1 VGTSVELIGSKNK
14 PEEVFQMSNQ
24 VTGVIVASLTPFR
37 EDGSLDKV
45 ALQSHV
51 DFMIESGVDGL
62 FCAGTYGEGPMMSLE
77 DYREVSKA
85 FVSAVHGR
93 IPIIFQAGAPSTA
106 QAVEQVRAASQAGV
120 DYIGAVPAYYFK
132 HDDDSIVD
140 YYTAIAQA
148 TDKPIFVYDNP
159 GRTGNPVSPALFERL
174 IKIRG
179 IVGMKDSSDSM
190 VHFEKCK
197 MVAGADF
204 NMIIGSDDFML
215 PGLITGARGAI
226 LVLGNVLPKLFV
238 DLWDAFNA
246 GDMAKALELQFT
258 VLRIR
263 AVFAKGPYVSTYKE
277 GIRLLGRDAGF
288 ARKPLRQLTEKEKAD
303 LESGLRKVG
312 VL

>member
-1 VGTSVELIGSKNK
+1 
-14 PEEVFQMSNQ
+14 MSTQ
-24 VTGVIVASLTPFR
+24 VSGVIVASLTPFR
-37 EDGSLDKV
+37 EDGSLDKA
-45 ALQSHV
+45 ALRSHV
-51 DFMIESGVDGL
+51 DFMIESGVNGL

-77 DYREVSKA
+77 DYRDVSQA
-85 FVSAVHGR
+85 FVEAVHGR

-106 QAVEQVRAASQAGV
+106 QAVEQARVASQAGV
-120 DYIGAVPAYYFK
+120 DYIAAVPAYYFK
-132 HDDDSIVD
+132 HDDDSLVD
-140 YYTAIAQA
+140 YYTALSQA

-159 GRTGNPVSPALFERL
+159 GRTGNPISPALFERL
-174 IKIRG
+174 IRIPR

-197 MVAGADF
+197 MVAGSDF

-215 PGLITGARGAI
+215 PGLVTGARGAI
-226 LVLGNVLPKLFV
+226 LVLANVLPKLFV
-238 DLWDAFNA
+238 DLWNAFCA
-246 GDMAKALELQFT
+246 GDMAKALELQFN

-277 GIRLLGRDAGF
+277 GIRLLGRNAGY
-288 ARKPLRQLTEKEKAD
+288 ARRPLRPLTGKEKSD